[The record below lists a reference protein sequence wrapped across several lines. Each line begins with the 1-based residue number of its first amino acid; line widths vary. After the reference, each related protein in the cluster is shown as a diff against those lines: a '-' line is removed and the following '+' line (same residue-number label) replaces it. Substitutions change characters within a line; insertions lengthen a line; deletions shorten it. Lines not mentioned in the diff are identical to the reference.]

1 MTPRPTT
8 LSPEVVDRHAR
19 LLLEAIKMSFGEQFT
34 VADDT
39 AQADLRAAVTAAEDG
54 FERAI
59 FLGRRGWTVNERLVA
74 LLSKVTM
81 IGKRAWFAAQVEWV
95 MQQGV
100 RVPAKEGDRV
110 SFSEGGRTL
119 TGEVLGVVAMEA
131 RAFVKVT
138 GKDAK
143 EKEGDTYTVNA
154 EHILQRF
161 KGNGRLRL
169 VSNRLD
175 DKVPA

>member
-1 MTPRPTT
+1 MTPRPTI

-19 LLLEAIKMSFGEQFT
+19 LLLEAIKMTFGEQFT
-34 VADDT
+34 IADDT

-54 FERAI
+54 FERTI
-59 FLGRRGWTVNERLVA
+59 FLGQRGWTANERLVA
-74 LLSKVTM
+74 LLSKASM
-81 IGKRAWFAAQVEWV
+81 LGKRAWFAAQVNWV
-95 MQQGV
+95 MREGV

-110 SFSEGGRTL
+110 SFSEGGHTF

-154 EHILQRF
+154 EHILQRL
-161 KGNGRLRL
+161 KGNGRLHV
-169 VSNRLD
+169 VSNRQD